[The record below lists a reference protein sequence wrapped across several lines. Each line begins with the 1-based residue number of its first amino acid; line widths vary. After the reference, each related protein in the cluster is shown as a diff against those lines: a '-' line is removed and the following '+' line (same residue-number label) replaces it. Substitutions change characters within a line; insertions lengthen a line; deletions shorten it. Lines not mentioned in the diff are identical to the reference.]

1 MMNISDDEE
10 EEEDGDCCVVEAS
23 SLSEAKEPF
32 FATFMRSSR
41 FEAVGGR
48 KSLEKCSS
56 LPSQLSRYSDSRRIT
71 TASTIMEVTEAANA
85 TTTTVVGHNHRS
97 LTFFACHT
105 HAGFQNLSKF
115 TFM

>member
-23 SLSEAKEPF
+23 SLESEAKEPF

-56 LPSQLSRYSDSRRIT
+56 LPSQLSRYSDSRSIT
-71 TASTIMEVTEAANA
+71 TASTIMEVAEAANA
-85 TTTTVVGHNHRS
+85 TTTVVGQNHRS
-97 LTFFACHT
+97 LTIFCLVCIRCF
-105 HAGFQNLSKF
+105 SKF
-115 TFM
+115 TNKKY